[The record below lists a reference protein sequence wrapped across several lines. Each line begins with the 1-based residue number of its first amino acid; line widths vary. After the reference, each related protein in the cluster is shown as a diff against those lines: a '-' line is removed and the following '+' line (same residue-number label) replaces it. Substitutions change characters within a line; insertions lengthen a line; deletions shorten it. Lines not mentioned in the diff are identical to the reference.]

1 MIDRGRTPVG
11 DWMRLR
17 VGDRVRR
24 EVKNEDRRRKM
35 KKLMVMMFTAFALAG
50 SAHADVS
57 KVNTCVV
64 ADPTGTPLNVR
75 NRPNGTILGA
85 LHNDTRVI
93 ILDAALVSGKVWSKI
108 VPVEAGKVG
117 WVFYS
122 FLDCT

>member
-1 MIDRGRTPVG
+1 VQ
-11 DWMRLR
+11 
-17 VGDRVRR
+17 R
-24 EVKNEDRRRKM
+24 EVENKERRRKM
-35 KKLMVMMFTAFALAG
+35 KKLMVTMFTAFALAG

-93 ILDAALVSGKVWSKI
+93 ILDAALVSGKIWSKI